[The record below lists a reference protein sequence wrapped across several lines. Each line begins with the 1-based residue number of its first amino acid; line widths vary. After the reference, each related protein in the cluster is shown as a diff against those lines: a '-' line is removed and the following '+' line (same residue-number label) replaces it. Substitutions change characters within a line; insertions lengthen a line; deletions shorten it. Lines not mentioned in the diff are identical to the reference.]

1 MTFLTW
7 ILAGLLAGLLAGW
20 VMKRGSYGLS
30 WDITLGLVGSIG
42 GSWILRSLGFYPGA
56 GIIATAVVAFIV
68 AVIPIV
74 AQRKFW
80 ATERPIQKKDTFWR
94 WGLGAAL
101 VALVAWMTLGPVQQP
116 AAVAAPIE
124 ERTYAVMP
132 PSLKVNAGIVVGE
145 VTDMKVAERVE
156 KGSDR
161 IVTAAKL
168 HGDAQAEEHVGQPD
182 GAAARGEAP
191 LYRCPGITH
200 QARGTRGPN
209 RPSNSSTY
217 GSMRAPRSR
226 AGGHPAPGRGVPRRG
241 LAAEGSEG
249 DPPRVRVYPVTLSG
263 GDGQLP
269 RLDRPGQIASP
280 SRGGSPEP
288 PPIQPSEH
296 GGFDE

>member
-1 MTFLTW
+1 MTFLVW

-56 GIIATAVVAFIV
+56 GIIATAIVAFIV

-74 AQRKFW
+74 VQRKFW

-94 WGLGAAL
+94 WGLGAGL
-101 VALVAWMTLGPVQQP
+101 VVLVAWMLFGPVQQP

-124 ERTYAVMP
+124 EKTYAVT
-132 PSLKVNAGIVVGE
+132 SAAVKVKAGIVTGE

-168 HGDAQAEEHVGQPD
+168 TGMLKLKNTSANQTVRLLEGKLRYIDAKGQPIKLED
-182 GAAARGEAP
+182 ARTEPTFKFTA
-191 LYRCPGITH
+191 
-200 QARGTRGPN
+200 
-209 RPSNSSTY
+209 Y
-217 GSMRAPRSR
+217 GS
-226 AGGHPAPGRGVPRRG
+226 
-241 LAAEGSEG
+241 SE
-249 DPPRVRVYPVTLSG
+249 
-263 GDGQLP
+263 
-269 RLDRPGQIASP
+269 RLDPGQEAIQSLDVEFPAEALKPNSLKEIRLEFAYIPSP
-280 SRGGSPEP
+280 YREETINIPVSIGAGR
-288 PPIQPSEH
+288 
-296 GGFDE
+296 

>member
-42 GSWILRSLGFYPGA
+42 GSWLLRSLGFYPSA
-56 GIIATAVVAFIV
+56 GIVATAVVAFIV

-74 AQRKFW
+74 VQRKFW
-80 ATERPIQKKDTFWR
+80 ATERPIQKKDAFWR

-101 VALVAWMTLGPVQQP
+101 VALVAWMTFGPVQQP

-124 ERTYAVMP
+124 EKTYAVTP
-132 PSLKVNAGIVVGE
+132 AAVKVRAGIVTGE

-168 HGDAQAEEHVGQPD
+168 TGMLKLKNTSANQTVRLLEGKLRYIDAKGQPIKLED
-182 GAAARGEAP
+182 ARTEPTLKFAM
-191 LYRCPGITH
+191 
-200 QARGTRGPN
+200 
-209 RPSNSSTY
+209 S
-217 GSMRAPRSR
+217 
-226 AGGHPAPGRGVPRRG
+226 
-241 LAAEGSEG
+241 GSE
-249 DPPRVRVYPVTLSG
+249 
-263 GDGQLP
+263 
-269 RLDRPGQIASP
+269 RLDPGQEAFQQLDVEFPAEALKAKKLKDIRLEFAYIP
-280 SRGGSPEP
+280 SLYQVETVNFAVSIGAGK
-288 PPIQPSEH
+288 
-296 GGFDE
+296 

>member
-20 VMKRGSYGLS
+20 AMKRGSFGLS

-56 GIIATAVVAFIV
+56 GLIATAVVAFIM
-68 AVIPIV
+68 AVIPIA

-80 ATERPIQKKDTFWR
+80 ATERPIQKKDAFWR

-101 VALVAWMTLGPVQQP
+101 VALVAWMVFGPVQQP

-124 ERTYAVMP
+124 DKTYAVTP
-132 PSLKVNAGIVVGE
+132 AAVKVKAGIVTGE

-168 HGDAQAEEHVGQPD
+168 TGMLKLKNTSADQTVRLLEGKLRYIDAKGQPIKLED
-182 GAAARGEAP
+182 ARTEPTFKFTA
-191 LYRCPGITH
+191 
-200 QARGTRGPN
+200 
-209 RPSNSSTY
+209 Y
-217 GSMRAPRSR
+217 GS
-226 AGGHPAPGRGVPRRG
+226 
-241 LAAEGSEG
+241 SE
-249 DPPRVRVYPVTLSG
+249 
-263 GDGQLP
+263 
-269 RLDRPGQIASP
+269 RLDPGQEAIQSLDVEFPAEALKPNSLKEIRLEFAYIPSP
-280 SRGGSPEP
+280 YREETVHIPVSIGAGR
-288 PPIQPSEH
+288 
-296 GGFDE
+296 

>member
-42 GSWILRSLGFYPGA
+42 GSWLLRSLGFYPSA
-56 GIIATAVVAFIV
+56 GIVATAVVAFIV

-74 AQRKFW
+74 VQRKFW
-80 ATERPIQKKDTFWR
+80 ATERPIQKKDAFWR

-101 VALVAWMTLGPVQQP
+101 VALVAWMTFGPVQQP

-124 ERTYAVMP
+124 EKTYAVTP
-132 PSLKVNAGIVVGE
+132 AAVKVRAGIVTGE

-168 HGDAQAEEHVGQPD
+168 TGMLKLKNTSANQTVRLLEGKLRYIDAKGQPIKLED
-182 GAAARGEAP
+182 ARTEPTFKFA
-191 LYRCPGITH
+191 
-200 QARGTRGPN
+200 
-209 RPSNSSTY
+209 TY
-217 GSMRAPRSR
+217 GS
-226 AGGHPAPGRGVPRRG
+226 
-241 LAAEGSEG
+241 SE
-249 DPPRVRVYPVTLSG
+249 
-263 GDGQLP
+263 
-269 RLDRPGQIASP
+269 RLDPGQEAIQSLDVEFPAEALKPNSLKEIRLEFAYIPSP
-280 SRGGSPEP
+280 YREETVNFPVSIGAGKW
-288 PPIQPSEH
+288 
-296 GGFDE
+296 

>member
-7 ILAGLLAGLLAGW
+7 ILAGVLAGLLAGW

-56 GIIATAVVAFIV
+56 GIIATGIVAFIV

-74 AQRKFW
+74 VQRKFW

-101 VALVAWMTLGPVQQP
+101 VALVAWMTFGPVQRP

-124 ERTYAVMP
+124 DKTYAVTP
-132 PSLKVNAGIVVGE
+132 AAVTVKAGIVTGE

-168 HGDAQAEEHVGQPD
+168 TGMLKLKNTSANQTVRLLEGRLRYIDAKGQPIKLED
-182 GAAARGEAP
+182 ARTEP
-191 LYRCPGITH
+191 TFKF
-200 QARGTRGPN
+200 T
-209 RPSNSSTY
+209 TY
-217 GSMRAPRSR
+217 G
-226 AGGHPAPGRGVPRRG
+226 
-241 LAAEGSEG
+241 GSE
-249 DPPRVRVYPVTLSG
+249 
-263 GDGQLP
+263 
-269 RLDRPGQIASP
+269 RLDPGQEAIQALDLEFPAEALKPNSLKEIRLEFAYIPSPYREEMVHFPVSISASK
-280 SRGGSPEP
+280 
-288 PPIQPSEH
+288 
-296 GGFDE
+296 

>member
-20 VMKRGSYGLS
+20 VVKRGSYGLS

-56 GIIATAVVAFIV
+56 GVIATAVVAFIV

-74 AQRKFW
+74 VQRKFW
-80 ATERPIQKKDTFWR
+80 PTERPIQKKDKFWR

-124 ERTYAVMP
+124 DKTYAVVP
-132 PSLKVNAGIVVGE
+132 PSVKVKAGIVTGE

-161 IVTAAKL
+161 IITAAKL
-168 HGDAQAEEHVGQPD
+168 TGMLKLKNTSANQTVRLLEGKLRYIDAKGQPIVLED
-182 GAAARGEAP
+182 ARTEPAFKF
-191 LYRCPGITH
+191 
-200 QARGTRGPN
+200 
-209 RPSNSSTY
+209 STY
-217 GSMRAPRSR
+217 GSS
-226 AGGHPAPGRGVPRRG
+226 
-241 LAAEGSEG
+241 
-249 DPPRVRVYPVTLSG
+249 D
-263 GDGQLP
+263 
-269 RLDRPGQIASP
+269 RLDPGQEAIQSLDVEFPAAALKPNGLKEIRLEFAYIPSP
-280 SRGGSPEP
+280 YREETVNFAVSIGAGK
-288 PPIQPSEH
+288 
-296 GGFDE
+296 

>member
-20 VMKRGSYGLS
+20 VVKRGSYGLS

-74 AQRKFW
+74 VQRKFW
-80 ATERPIQKKDTFWR
+80 PTERPIQKKDKFWR

-124 ERTYAVMP
+124 DKTYAVMP
-132 PSLKVNAGIVVGE
+132 PSVKVKAGIVTGE

-161 IVTAAKL
+161 IITAAKL
-168 HGDAQAEEHVGQPD
+168 TGMLKLKNTSANQTVRLLEGKLRYIDAKGQPIVLED
-182 GAAARGEAP
+182 ARTEPAFKFSAYGSSDRLDPGQEAIQSLDVEFPAAALKPNGLKEIRLEFAYIP
-191 LYRCPGITH
+191 SPYREETVNFAVSIG
-200 QARGTRGPN
+200 
-209 RPSNSSTY
+209 
-217 GSMRAPRSR
+217 
-226 AGGHPAPGRGVPRRG
+226 AGK
-241 LAAEGSEG
+241 
-249 DPPRVRVYPVTLSG
+249 
-263 GDGQLP
+263 
-269 RLDRPGQIASP
+269 
-280 SRGGSPEP
+280 
-288 PPIQPSEH
+288 
-296 GGFDE
+296 